1 MDSIPDLSHIDQLTF
16 VFRFVS
22 EEGKTTERFIGF
34 EPIKSYTGESLA
46 GTVLAMLDSSIDI
59 ANCRGQSY
67 DNASNMSGRY
77 NGLQAHLKERNP
89 LIHYIPCA
97 AHSLNLV
104 GANTIDDSCEDAR
117 SFFKLMQ
124 SLYAF
129 CAGSTHRWSTFFN
142 DEDIK
147 IDMTLKSLSS
157 THWSCRADASKALCG
172 NYAQIRDILRNM
184 SSDMDEKRDTRDEA
198 KALCSKLGS
207 LDMALM
213 AEFWNCVLSR
223 FKITS
228 VSLQRPDND
237 LMTAIRLLESLRSWV
252 ISLREKFDHFESSA
266 KSIPGVCQSYQD
278 ELQRSKKRN
287 AFSDECTEH
296 EITLNGRERFKVSTF
311 NVIVDKLISCLGHR
325 MDAYRSI
332 CDKFRVLLNLGSED
346 LSSVREQAVELRTSY
361 QSDLDENF
369 TDEMIQFRC
378 FMQSEQDKSPQ
389 NLLQVLLKCSL
400 QSTIPNVFVALRI
413 FLTLPVTNCEGE
425 RSFSQLARIKNELR
439 TTQTQGR
446 LCALSL
452 MAIESELVR
461 DLDFD
466 EIVTEFAN
474 RRARKKPF

>member
-1 MDSIPDLSHIDQLTF
+1 M
-16 VFRFVS
+16 
-22 EEGKTTERFIGF
+22 KT
-34 EPIKSYTGESLA
+34 PA
-46 GTVLAMLDSSIDI
+46 
-59 ANCRGQSY
+59 
-67 DNASNMSGRY
+67 
-77 NGLQAHLKERNP
+77 
-89 LIHYIPCA
+89 
-97 AHSLNLV
+97 
-104 GANTIDDSCEDAR
+104 IDDSCEDAR

-157 THWSCRADASKALCG
+157 TRWSCRADASKALCG

-184 SSDMDEKRDTRDEA
+184 SSDMDEKCDTRDEA
-198 KALCSKLGS
+198 KALRSKLGS

-213 AEFWNCVLSR
+213 AQFWNCVLSR

-228 VSLQRPDND
+228 VSLQRPDID
-237 LMTAIRLLESLRSWV
+237 LMTAIHLLESLRSWV

-266 KSIPGVCQSYQD
+266 KSIPGVCHSYQD

-400 QSTIPNVFVALRI
+400 QSTFRI
-413 FLTLPVTNCEGE
+413 FWTLPVTNCEGE